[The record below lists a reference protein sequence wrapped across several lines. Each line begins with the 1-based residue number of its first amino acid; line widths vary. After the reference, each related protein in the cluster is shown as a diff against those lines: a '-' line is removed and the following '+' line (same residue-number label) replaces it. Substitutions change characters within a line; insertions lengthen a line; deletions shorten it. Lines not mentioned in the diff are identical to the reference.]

1 MKNYHNEEVQFS
13 AGNTVMHVTDDGAV
27 VAATVVSIDGET
39 LKLSFAD
46 GDEGEEIAASCFHC
60 PVDSLT
66 IGGARFEF
74 AVPANSK
81 VITAMRAVM
90 VPEML
95 TQMGAEGKT
104 VKVSAA
110 FAMQLEAK
118 FSELQ

>member
-13 AGNTVMHVTDDGAV
+13 SGNTVTHVTDEGAM
-27 VAATVVSIDGET
+27 VAATVLSVDGET
-39 LKLSFAD
+39 LKLAFAD
-46 GDEGEEIAASCFHC
+46 GDEGEELATSCFHC
-60 PVDSLT
+60 PVNSVT
-66 IGGARFEF
+66 IGGAKFEF

-81 VITAMRAVM
+81 VITALRAVM

-95 TQMGAEGKT
+95 AQMGAEGKT

-118 FSELQ
+118 FAELQ